1 MEYAGY
7 KGLSEGLDIAGL
19 TGDIASKIDEIGKDR
34 KRRKEELDQ
43 LATDTSREFSEMEMT
58 KTESLNDKLLDLG
71 NEGREKINLWNTE
84 LKAGRLSPSEY
95 RKRMSSIS
103 EYTSLVGSTAKN
115 FDAMMQE
122 YVKRQA
128 DGTGSAAELGVMD
141 KFGKLAN
148 IKDTQYQVLDDG
160 RISIGL
166 LDPETGEVISQE
178 DLRVINKA
186 ENLMIPRMELG
197 KEVNGIVKNWG
208 KDGIINYLGNGG
220 YKSSASA
227 ANDPKYGLAKGR
239 VVDALVNQNAIS
251 LLVDNGG
258 ISSIDYAFSES
269 DKEKKI
275 AQAIAKDEKIK
286 GSKLTKEEREDIEIG
301 LILMGADGK
310 PLLTDRQIEK
320 AKEIAEAEIDLQV
333 DNELKTVAP
342 QNWNRQTYSDGEKE
356 RKQNDTS
363 TYERLKDLWE
373 LSEDDAMRSAEGL
386 SALSGTHRFE
396 WVGATKASGIPGI
409 TKGAD
414 AYKPAAPAGL
424 KIYKLETATKDG
436 KVITNMTPIAVVDKL
451 EDIAPYMYGGSDIK
465 GKDDAINRFNFER
478 NLFSKKNKGSES
490 DDDPLKLELD
500 NN

>member
-43 LATDTSREFSEMEMT
+43 LATDTSRKFSEMEMT
-58 KTESLNDKLLDLG
+58 KTESFNEKLLDLAD
-71 NEGREKINLWNTE
+71 EGRNKIDQWQLLMQDGE
-84 LKAGRLSPSEY
+84 ISPAEF
-95 RKRMSSIS
+95 RKRTSNIS
-103 EYTSLVGSTAKN
+103 EYTSLVGSTVKN
-115 FDAMMQE
+115 WDAMMQQ

-128 DGTGSAAELGVMD
+128 DGDGSAAELGVMD

-160 RISIGL
+160 RIGLGL

-186 ENLMIPRMELG
+186 ENLMIPRMDLG

-220 YKSSASA
+220 YKSSSSA
-227 ANDPKYGLAKGR
+227 ANDPKYKLAKGR

-275 AQAIAKDEKIK
+275 AQAIAKDEEIK
-286 GSKLTKEEREDIEIG
+286 GSKLTKEEREEIELG

-310 PLLTDRQIEK
+310 PLLTDRQIDK
-320 AKEIAEAEIDLQV
+320 AKEIAETEIDLQV

-363 TYERLKDLWE
+363 TYERLRELWE
-373 LSEDDAMRSAEGL
+373 LSEDDAVKSAQGL

-478 NLFSKKNKGSES
+478 NLFSKKNKGSGS
-490 DDDPLKLELD
+490 DDDPLNLEL
-500 NN
+500 

>member
-197 KEVNGIVKNWG
+197 KEVDGIVKNWG

-286 GSKLTKEEREDIEIG
+286 GSKLTKEEREEIEIG

-310 PLLTDRQIEK
+310 PLLTDKQIEK

-342 QNWNRQTYSDGEKE
+342 QNWNRQNYSDMDKE

-363 TYERLKDLWE
+363 TYERLRELWK
-373 LSEDDAMRSAEGL
+373 LSEEDARKSAQGL
-386 SALSGTHRFE
+386 TALSGTHRFE
-396 WVGATKASGIPGI
+396 WVGSAAVGEPDDK
-409 TKGAD
+409 D
-414 AYKPAAPAGL
+414 YKPATPGGL
-424 KIYKLETATKDG
+424 QIYALETYKDKKGGVKTKAE
-436 KVITNMTPIAVVDKL
+436 PIAVVDKL

-478 NLFSKKNKGSES
+478 NLFNKKNKGSGS
-490 DDDPLKLELD
+490 DDDPLNLEL
-500 NN
+500 

>member
-19 TGDIASKIDEIGKDR
+19 TGDIATKVDEIGKDR

-166 LDPETGEVISQE
+166 IDPETGEVISQE

-220 YKSSASA
+220 YKSSSSAS
-227 ANDPKYGLAKGR
+227 NDPKYKLAKGR
-239 VVDALVNQNAIS
+239 VVKSLVNENAIS

-258 ISSIDYAFSES
+258 LSFVDYAFSDA
-269 DKEKKI
+269 DKDKKL
-275 AQAIAKDEKIK
+275 ANAIAEQEEIK
-286 GSKLTKEEREDIEIG
+286 ESKLTEEEIKNIEEGI
-301 LILMGADGK
+301 ILMGADGK
-310 PLLTDRQIEK
+310 PLLTDRQLEK
-320 AKEIAEAEIDLQV
+320 AKDIAEAEIDLQV

-342 QNWNRQTYSDGEKE
+342 SVSRDTYKSAAQLKGEEAE
-356 RKQNDTS
+356 RKRNDTS
-363 TYERLKDLWE
+363 TYERLRDLWS
-373 LSEDDAMRSAEGL
+373 LSKEDPEASVEGL
-386 SALSGTHRFE
+386 SALSENHRFK
-396 WVGATKASGIPGI
+396 WVGATEGS
-409 TKGAD
+409 
-414 AYKPAAPAGL
+414 PAGL
-424 KIYKLETATKDG
+424 QIYKVKTT
-436 KVITNMTPIAVVDKL
+436 TNGGRINKEEVPVAVVQKL
-451 EDIAPYMYGGSDIK
+451 EDIAPYFYGGSDIK
-465 GKDDAINRFNFER
+465 GKDDSIKRFNLER
-478 NLFSKKNKGSES
+478 NLFQKKNKKNDS
-490 DDDPLKLELD
+490 DPLNLD
-500 NN
+500 L